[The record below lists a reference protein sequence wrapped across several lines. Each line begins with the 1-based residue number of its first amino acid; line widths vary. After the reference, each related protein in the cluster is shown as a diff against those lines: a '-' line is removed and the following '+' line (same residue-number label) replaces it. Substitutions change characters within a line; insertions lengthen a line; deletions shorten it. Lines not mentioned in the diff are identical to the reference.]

1 MNVSIN
7 GQELSINSV
16 DDLRSAQ
23 SKLLEAFAESLMGT
37 RESIKNEVRE
47 EVRDEV
53 EQEVLKYTPFE
64 NFSDLTEW
72 LYAMNELGIVG
83 KYEEEITERAVE
95 GLLEYTDYSFIDEM
109 TSRIEELE
117 DAMREIRDL
126 ADI

>member
-1 MNVSIN
+1 
-7 GQELSINSV
+7 
-16 DDLRSAQ
+16 
-23 SKLLEAFAESLMGT
+23 LLEAFAESLMGT

-47 EVRDEV
+47 EVRGEV

-95 GLLEYTDYSFIDEM
+95 GLLEYTDYSSIDEM

-117 DAMREIRDL
+117 NAMSEIRDL